1 MNKELNLLNSRKK
14 YVVSRMNDI
23 VHSGDI
29 TSFLIKELRDLIE
42 EYNILQQTINDLPN
56 KKPDQQK
63 TLKYPHEF
71 YRDKMELFFSNS

>member
-23 VHSGDI
+23 IQTGDI
-29 TSFLIKELRDLIE
+29 NSVLIKELRSLIE
-42 EYNILQQTINDLPN
+42 EYRVLQQTINDLPH
-56 KKPDQQK
+56 KKPKQQK
-63 TLKYPHEF
+63 ILKYPHEF